1 MYWRQ
6 RLASETAAERERRLS
21 QRRARDRARRAAR
34 SSPTSETR
42 LVQMGSVERLYLQHA
57 PAAER
62 ERRLSQHRARDRA
75 QRAAR
80 SSPTSETRLVQM
92 GSVERLYL
100 QHGENYLNLSAFD
113 DVLRDISCSSDVTP
127 STLLKAKPFTLSY
140 VNNIIVSVE
149 MYVIKL
155 YIRVYNM
162 YYISEGSVSIST
174 LYGQFSH
181 SNS

>member
-1 MYWRQ
+1 MACAYADAKDAQCATAEYKLGVAGARTLRALHIPYISKCFYVNFFKRNHLWIQSVLRARRRQ

-21 QRRARDRARRAAR
+21 QRRARDRAR
-34 SSPTSETR
+34 
-42 LVQMGSVERLYLQHA
+42 
-57 PAAER
+57 
-62 ERRLSQHRARDRA
+62 
-75 QRAAR
+75 RAAR

-149 MYVIKL
+149 M
-155 YIRVYNM
+155 
-162 YYISEGSVSIST
+162 
-174 LYGQFSH
+174 
-181 SNS
+181 